1 MAGPQP
7 YNGSPLLKESGHS
20 GNSYQKKLF
29 LKFAS
34 YLKIFKKL
42 RHVKNLGMPRSYN
55 FFKDFL
61 DFQKFGE
68 SDCGWPFNF
77 INFSTNSN

>member
-34 YLKIFKKL
+34 YLKILKFRYDQNFGL
-42 RHVKNLGMPRSYN
+42 LGLPLS
-55 FFKDFL
+55 
-61 DFQKFGE
+61 
-68 SDCGWPFNF
+68 
-77 INFSTNSN
+77 